1 MNILFEIPGNI
12 QPQERPKFSTFG
24 GHVRAIDPIRSRD
37 FKQFVKMVAAEH
49 APASLIETEIRLY
62 VDIYRPIPKSLSKK
76 KRAEAIAGQLRPTKK
91 PDLDNLVKGIKDGM
105 SKIIWHDDA
114 QIVEMNVRKFYSENP
129 RAVVKVEW

>member
-24 GHVRAIDPIRSRD
+24 GHVRAIDPIKSRD
-37 FKQFVKMVAAEH
+37 FKQFVKMVAANH

-105 SKIIWHDDA
+105 SKVIWHDDA

-129 RAVVKVEW
+129 RAVVKVYW